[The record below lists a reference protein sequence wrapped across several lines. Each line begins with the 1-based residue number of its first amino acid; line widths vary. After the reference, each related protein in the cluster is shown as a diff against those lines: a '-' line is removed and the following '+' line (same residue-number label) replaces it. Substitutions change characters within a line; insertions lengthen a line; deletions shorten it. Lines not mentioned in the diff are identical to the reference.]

1 MLKKKSVIERASVLN
16 SNEEGAMVLAATQPA
31 LTGKEEIAAYVCQA
45 CNAEFASNQD
55 SEPFCVNCGSAHVHA
70 AEENPLPE
78 VPQTD
83 DDLVAVQCRNLDCE
97 TFNVVHASVARN
109 LSGIMHCVTCGSVLA
124 YDNEFNDGGDT
135 PADTRP
141 TEGTPGTPADT
152 RPPEGNPGTPADT
165 RPEDGKSQVDV
176 VHAGEKRP
184 WRQLGGEDFDFD
196 DEPEMSAPGDQQQQQ
211 QQQGDP
217 DDVDVSLVTPLDNDP
232 ATEQSSEPSEP
243 VEPDAVQV
251 DDTVPACDIAM
262 TLASV
267 VLANHKTPTF
277 EVAMVGESMYA
288 MLQGVHVATLARET
302 AGENA
307 DVIHTAAFARAVKQS
322 VQTAGFKPTM
332 KQFGFK
338 AVMLKFPQDKVNAA
352 VVEKRV
358 KETAG
363 KYSER
368 AAEIR
373 EDFEQC
379 VALAA
384 SGLNRNFFTKRQNV
398 LKKGFQSALAAAGV
412 HSPERLV
419 AGVFDRYGDDYHR
432 ELFAVASD
440 LMSKSVEVRNELAAA
455 IQQVSPAAQLAGEQ
469 DEQDDQ
475 ATQQGQEPE
484 TLEARLEA
492 SVRPSMSPQPG
503 KTATLASVS
512 SITSLRE
519 ATGGSLFSR

>member
-1 MLKKKSVIERASVLN
+1 MLKRKMVIERASTLN
-16 SNEEGAMVLAATQPA
+16 SNEEGAMVLAAMQPA
-31 LTGKEEIAAYVCQA
+31 LTGKEAISAYTCQA
-45 CNAEFASNQD
+45 CSTEFASNTG

-83 DDLVAVQCRNLDCE
+83 DDLVAVQCRNLECE
-97 TFNVVHASVARN
+97 TFNVVHASVARS
-109 LSGIMHCVTCGSVLA
+109 LSGIMHCVTCGAVLA
-124 YDNEFNDGGDT
+124 YDNEFNDGGET

-141 TEGTPGTPADT
+141 A
-152 RPPEGNPGTPADT
+152 EGNPGTPADT
-165 RPEDGKSQVDV
+165 RPAEGNPGTPADTRPDDGKQPVGV
-176 VHAGEKRP
+176 VHAGDKRP

-196 DEPEMSAPGDQQQQQ
+196 DEEMSAPGDQQQQQ

-217 DDVDVSLVTPLDNDP
+217 DDVDVSLVAPLDNDP

-243 VEPDAVQV
+243 VEPDAVQM

-332 KQFGFK
+332 KHFGFK
-338 AVMLKFPQDKVNAA
+338 PVMLKFPQDKVNAA
-352 VVEKRV
+352 VVEQRV

-363 KYSER
+363 KYNER

-384 SGLNRNFFTKRQNV
+384 SGLNRNFFAKRQNA

-412 HSPERLV
+412 RSAERLV
-419 AGVFDRYGDDYHR
+419 AGVFDRYGDEYHR

-440 LMSKSVEVRNELAAA
+440 LMGKSVEVRNELAGA
-455 IQQVSPAAQLAGEQ
+455 IQQVSPAAQVASEQEQQGE
-469 DEQDDQ
+469 DE
-475 ATQQGQEPE
+475 QQGQDPD
-484 TLEARLEA
+484 TLEARLAEP
-492 SVRPSMSPQPG
+492 VRPAMAAQPG
-503 KTATLASVS
+503 KAATLASVS